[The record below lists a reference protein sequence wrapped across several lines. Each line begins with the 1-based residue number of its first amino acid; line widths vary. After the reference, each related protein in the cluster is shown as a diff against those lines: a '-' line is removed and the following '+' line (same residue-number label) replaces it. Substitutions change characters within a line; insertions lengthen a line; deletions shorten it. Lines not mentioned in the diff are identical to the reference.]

1 MLTVKESYE
10 KLLKSK
16 EFKHEKFLCSIL
28 LISDINN
35 IEKAAWQIDFY
46 NEDSDTVN
54 TYTIGDEV
62 EASPESK
69 IFKDG
74 KTKIERLQLDE
85 VKTDFNEIYDHALD
99 ILKKHKENAVKVII
113 ILQKQKHVLWNILFI
128 TKGFNILNIKID
140 AEDGKVIEEKIT
152 SFVKFEK

>member
-1 MLTVKESYE
+1 MLTIKESYH

-16 EFKHEKFLCSIL
+16 EFKHEKFLCSAL

-35 IEKAAWQIDFY
+35 IEKSLWQIDFY

-54 TYTIGDEV
+54 TYTIGDDIEV
-62 EASPESK
+62 NKESK

-74 KTKIERLQLDE
+74 KTKIEKLDLDE
-85 VKTDFNEIYDHALD
+85 VKTDFSEIYQHALD
-99 ILKKHKENAVKVII
+99 ILKKHRENAVKVVI
-113 ILQKQKHVLWNILFI
+113 ILQKQKQTLWNILFI
-128 TKGFNILNIKID
+128 TRGFNILNIKID